1 MLKMIVPP
9 LKKFFLIC
17 MSSNFAICRRRMV
30 DKILHFPGDI
40 STDDSS
46 VNIHLD
52 EQKAF
57 VQLKYFC
64 FP

>member
-46 VNIHLD
+46 VNI
-52 EQKAF
+52 QSVF
-57 VQLKYFC
+57 
-64 FP
+64 